1 MTLHEFNKVGDYI
14 SRKTN
19 KDTSFYTSIGKIEND
34 EFKYV
39 WFFRNICCI
48 RHKNDNQKRSIQYK
62 TYNGA
67 KKYIDKWLEKSDK

>member
-1 MTLHEFNKVGDYI
+1 MTLHEFNKVGEYI

-39 WFFRNICCI
+39 WFF
-48 RHKNDNQKRSIQYK
+48 
-62 TYNGA
+62 
-67 KKYIDKWLEKSDK
+67 